1 MASKK
6 GNKEINLNNL
16 VVIKPLTDNQK
27 VVFNTWKKDKNQF
40 LFGAAG
46 TGKTFCAL
54 YLAIQAV
61 LNLKTSYDKVVIVR
75 SLIPTREI
83 GFLPGDEEDKA
94 ALYQVPYQNM
104 VQFMFEMPNEQQF
117 NRLYDRLKS
126 QGSLFF
132 LSTSFLRGLTFDNS
146 IIIVDECQNLNFHE
160 LDTIIT
166 RVGQDSKIIFCG
178 DFDQTD
184 LVRQNEKNGLHDFLR
199 ILNEMEEFNCLEF
212 TIGDI
217 VRSGFVRSYLIN
229 KIKLG
234 IGVDQ

>member
-1 MASKK
+1 MPSKK
-6 GNKEINLNNL
+6 NKEVSTQSLIS
-16 VVIKPLTDNQK
+16 IKPITDNQK
-27 VVFNTWKKDKNQF
+27 DVFATCKSGKNQF

-46 TGKTFCAL
+46 TGKTFVSL
-54 YLAIQAV
+54 YLALQDV
-61 LNLKTSYDKVVIVR
+61 LDLKKPYDKVILVR

-83 GFLPGDEEDKA
+83 GFLPGDEEDKS

-104 VQFMFEMPNEQQF
+104 VRFMFEMPNEQSF
-117 NRLYDRLKS
+117 NMLYDKLKS
-126 QGSLFF
+126 QGTLFF
-132 LSTSFLRGLTFDNS
+132 LSTSFLRGLTFDNA
-146 IIIVDECQNLNFHE
+146 IILVDECQNLNFHE

-166 RVGQDSKIIFCG
+166 RVGQDSKIFFCG

-184 LVRQNEKNGLHDFLR
+184 LQKTNEKNGLHNFLR
-199 ILNEMEEFNCLEF
+199 ILQEMDEFNCTEF

-234 IGVDQ
+234 MNAEL

>member
-1 MASKK
+1 MTSSKK
-6 GNKEINLNNL
+6 NKEINYSNL
-16 VVIKPLTDNQK
+16 VTIKSITDNQK
-27 VVFNTWKKDKNQF
+27 LVFDSWKEGKNQF

-46 TGKTFCAL
+46 TGKTFISL
-54 YLAIQAV
+54 YLALQSV
-61 LNLKTSYDKVVIVR
+61 MNLKKPYDKVVLVR

-104 VQFMFEMPNEQQF
+104 VQFIFEMPNEQQF
-117 NRLYDRLKS
+117 NSLYDRLKR
-126 QGSLFF
+126 QGTLYF
-132 LSTSFLRGLTFDNS
+132 LSTSFLRGLTFDNAV
-146 IIIVDECQNLNFHE
+146 IIVDECQNMNFHE

-166 RVGQDSKIIFCG
+166 RVGQDSRIIFCG

-184 LVRQNEKNGLHDFLR
+184 LVKQNERNGLHDFLR
-199 ILNEMEEFNCLEF
+199 ILEEMEEFHCLEF

-234 IGVDQ
+234 IGIE

>member
-1 MASKK
+1 MAKK
-6 GNKEINLNNL
+6 NKEINHNSL
-16 VVIKPLTDNQK
+16 VTIKPITDNQK
-27 VVFNTWKKDKNQF
+27 EVFATWKKGANQF

-46 TGKTFCAL
+46 TGKTFISL
-54 YLAIQAV
+54 YLALQDVFDLKSKYERVV
-61 LNLKTSYDKVVIVR
+61 LVR

-104 VQFMFEMPNEQQF
+104 VQFMFEMPNEQAF
-117 NRLYDRLKS
+117 NSLYDKLKG

-166 RVGQDSKIIFCG
+166 RVGQDSRIVFCG

-184 LVRQNEKNGLHDFLR
+184 LTKTTERNGLHDFMR
-199 ILNEMEEFNCLEF
+199 ILEEMDEFNLTEF
-212 TIGDI
+212 EIGDI
-217 VRSGFVRSYLIN
+217 VRSGFVRNYLVN

-234 IGVDQ
+234 IGVEL

>member
-1 MASKK
+1 MASNKK
-6 GNKEINLNNL
+6 NKEINHTNL
-16 VVIKPLTDNQK
+16 VTVKPITDNQK
-27 VVFNTWKKDKNQF
+27 VVFDSWKKNKNQF

-46 TGKTFCAL
+46 TGKTFISL
-54 YLAIQAV
+54 YLALRDV
-61 LNLKTSYDKVVIVR
+61 LDLKKSYDKAVLVR

-104 VQFMFEMPNEQQF
+104 VQFMFEMQNEQQF
-117 NRLYDRLKS
+117 NNLYDKLKG
-126 QGSLFF
+126 QGTLYF
-132 LSTSFLRGLTFDNS
+132 LSTSFLRGLTFDNT

-178 DFDQTD
+178 DFNQTD
-184 LVRQNEKNGLHDFLR
+184 LVKQSEISGLHHFLQ
-199 ILNEMEEFNCLEF
+199 ILQEMEEFNCTEF

-234 IGVDQ
+234 IGIE